1 MNCKVLSVI
10 VIYLIHCDVST
21 KYVSSQYII
30 PVTSLHTELNT
41 SSKQGDN
48 QKQSNKQRL
57 KYECL
62 TSSYHLVQVCL
73 QRKPPL
79 SATGTQCVLDAL
91 GQVKVSTT
99 GYFCNYNEHL
109 NLKTT
114 YTWSY
119 RQILTV
125 LEICVSTFMKNKN
138 LSVTPCISSQIDSY
152 CT

>member
-30 PVTSLHTELNT
+30 PVTSLYTELNT

-79 SATGTQCVLDAL
+79 SATGTQCVLGAL
-91 GQVKVSTT
+91 GRVKVSTT
-99 GYFCNYNEHL
+99 GYFCNYNEHFD
-109 NLKTT
+109 LKTA

-125 LEICVSTFMKNKN
+125 LEIYVSTFMKNYRE
-138 LSVTPCISSQIDSY
+138 LSSECLWTDD
-152 CT
+152 